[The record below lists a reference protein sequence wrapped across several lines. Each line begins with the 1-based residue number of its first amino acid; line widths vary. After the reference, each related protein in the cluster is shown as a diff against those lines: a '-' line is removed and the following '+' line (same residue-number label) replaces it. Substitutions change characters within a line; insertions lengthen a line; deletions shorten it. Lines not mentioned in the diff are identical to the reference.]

1 MKTTESIINIE
12 KSNLDVE
19 LIWNDLNLETNE
31 NKTLLKSVSGKIKS
45 GMMIALMGSSG
56 AGKTTL
62 MNSLTGRL
70 PSNIKLHGSILLN
83 GKPRNPKTWN
93 TISSYVSQVFYA
105 YEYQTV
111 KETLEFVYNIKLN
124 KKNCN
129 DDINELLSILGLSK
143 ATNNYVSKLSGGERI
158 RLSIGIELIGN
169 PSILFLDEPFSGLDS
184 FNVIHILKFLRNLAN
199 TGKAIIITIHQ
210 PSYQVLTYFD
220 SIYLMSQGGVIFNG
234 SCNDCIEHFNNLG
247 FILPQNTNPAEFFLD
262 IISINF
268 QTKESMET
276 SLLQINKLKQ
286 IWTDKKIQYNS
297 TITTPIQF
305 NDKKVYNAKLLKIIK
320 IYKRNIQDI
329 IRNKTF
335 ILIKIFQRLLTAILF
350 SIVYWM
356 VGKNKLV
363 SVLSF
368 RGIFTFLC
376 LNSLFGICNPIFN
389 IFKQEQNIILRES
402 RSGFYTGYSMY
413 LAKFLSELT
422 FLSLIEIPYLTIVY
436 ILTGFG
442 DTIHKYLLFISIL
455 MTEIIF
461 GITFGMTIS
470 IISPSANIA
479 QNIGSTIIILFIL
492 FSGSFNQP
500 NDLSKYLRWLIWF
513 SPVQYTFRSVI
524 QTQSNGK
531 FFSMNSQNTDDTLT
545 NIDSNTLVQLFGLSN
560 IQFNTCF
567 CIILIF
573 SLITGSIGSYILH
586 KQTKN
591 TFIKN

>member
-1 MKTTESIINIE
+1 METAESIINIE

-19 LIWNDLNLETNE
+19 LIWNDLNLKTNE

-45 GMMIALMGSSG
+45 KMMIALMGSSG

-62 MNSLTGRL
+62 MNSLVGRL
-70 PSNIKLHGSILLN
+70 PSNIKSHGSIFLN

-93 TISSYVSQVFYA
+93 IISSYVSQVFYA

-129 DDINELLSILGLSK
+129 DDINKLLSMLGLNRVS
-143 ATNNYVSKLSGGERI
+143 NNYVSKLSGGERI

-184 FNVIHILKFLRNLAN
+184 FNVLHILKFLRNLAN

-210 PSYQVLTYFD
+210 PSYQILTYFD

-234 SCNDCIEHFNNLG
+234 SCNECIEYFNNLG
-247 FILPQNTNPAEFFLD
+247 FVLPPNTNPADFFLD
-262 IISINF
+262 IISVNS
-268 QTKESMET
+268 QTKESMEH

-286 IWTDKKIQYNS
+286 AWIDKKPQYNF

-305 NDKKVYNAKLLKIIK
+305 NDQKIYNTTLSKIMK

-329 IRNKTF
+329 IRNKMF

-356 VGKNKLV
+356 VGKDKLV

-368 RGIFTFLC
+368 RGISTFLC

-422 FLSLIEIPYLTIVY
+422 FLSLIEIPYLTTVY

-442 DTIHKYLLFISIL
+442 DTIYKYLLFILIL

-479 QNIGSTIIILFIL
+479 QNIGNTIMILFIL

-500 NDLSKYLRWLIWF
+500 NDLSKYLKWLIWL
-513 SPVQYTFRSVI
+513 SPVQYTFRSII
-524 QTQSNGK
+524 QTQSDGK
-531 FFSMNSQNTDDTLT
+531 IFSMNLQSSNNNFD
-545 NIDSNTLVQLFGLSN
+545 NIDSNALVQLFGFSN
-560 IQFNTCF
+560 IQFSICF

-573 SLITGSIGSYILH
+573 SLITAGIGSYILH

-591 TFIKN
+591 TFIKK